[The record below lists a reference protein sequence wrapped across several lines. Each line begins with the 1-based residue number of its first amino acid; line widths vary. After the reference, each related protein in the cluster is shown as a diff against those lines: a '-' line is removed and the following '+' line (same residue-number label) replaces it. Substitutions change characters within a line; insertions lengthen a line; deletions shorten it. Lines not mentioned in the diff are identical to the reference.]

1 MNAYRSSLVLVLLTI
16 GWGCQSVPHDA
27 YIEMDHILVTFPI
40 DDSGTTGFVGTKR
53 SYHGQEWPVSLHV
66 RRFVRSIARGHQISE
81 IEAWP
86 IASLDLLCVVY
97 AVPKTENMDDL
108 VDKLN
113 ADRRIVTAHPMQ
125 EYRGMLASA
134 YDDPLFKLQYGEH
147 QDSLSA
153 IHAITRGEN
162 VRVGVI
168 DSHVDTKHPDLDG
181 QIHKLYSLVEG
192 QSVEDQ
198 RHGTAVAGIIGAA
211 ADNGE
216 GLVGLAPGATLH
228 AYAACDQTENATRC
242 TSFYLAQA
250 LDQAIAD
257 KIDVLNLSLAGP
269 SDPLLKRLIERAHDA
284 GMVIVAAENSADPE
298 RNFPASL
305 PYVQAAPDTAEPWFA
320 RNEQFST
327 QAGGGYQVFYGSS
340 ISSAGIAGAAALL
353 RSQYTRDQ
361 TNLLLEKMLNH
372 DCAKVP
378 LRSPLLDSLQVIEEC
393 Q

>member
-1 MNAYRSSLVLVLLTI
+1 MT
-16 GWGCQSVPHDA
+16 P
-27 YIEMDHILVTFPI
+27 
-40 DDSGTTGFVGTKR
+40 
-53 SYHGQEWPVSLHV
+53 
-66 RRFVRSIARGHQISE
+66 
-81 IEAWP
+81 
-86 IASLDLLCVVY
+86 
-97 AVPKTENMDDL
+97 
-108 VDKLN
+108 
-113 ADRRIVTAHPMQ
+113 
-125 EYRGMLASA
+125 
-134 YDDPLFKLQYGEH
+134 
-147 QDSLSA
+147 
-153 IHAITRGEN
+153 
-162 VRVGVI
+162 
-168 DSHVDTKHPDLDG
+168 
-181 QIHKLYSLVEG
+181 
-192 QSVEDQ
+192 
-198 RHGTAVAGIIGAA
+198 
-211 ADNGE
+211 
-216 GLVGLAPGATLH
+216 
-228 AYAACDQTENATRC
+228 
-242 TSFYLAQA
+242 SFYLAQA

-269 SDPLLKRLIERAHDA
+269 SDPLLERLIKRARDA